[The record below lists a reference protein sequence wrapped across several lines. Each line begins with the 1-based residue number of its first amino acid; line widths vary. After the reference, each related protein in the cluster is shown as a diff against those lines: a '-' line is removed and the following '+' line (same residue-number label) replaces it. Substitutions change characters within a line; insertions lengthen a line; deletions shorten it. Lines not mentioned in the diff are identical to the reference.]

1 MTPDVAFG
9 LAIVVVVGP
18 VLLRSWLAD
27 RKSKR

>member
-9 LAIVVVVGP
+9 LAIVAVVGP
-18 VLLRSWLAD
+18 WVLREWLAD